1 MKTFLLSWHHLSI
14 SFHFL
19 IQWDNPYYYLWVNP
33 EREATDSLEGF
44 QLAVFIQSQNY
55 LNSRD
60 EQAKMW
66 NKVQSPV
73 ALKL

>member
-1 MKTFLLSWHHLSI
+1 MALSPSIFSYNEITPIITFEW
-14 SFHFL
+14 
-19 IQWDNPYYYLWVNP
+19 IQS
-33 EREATDSLEGF
+33 REATDSLEGF
-44 QLAVFIQSQNY
+44 QLTVFIQSQNY

-73 ALKL
+73 VLKL